1 MPPSLLIGSVDW
13 HNHLMEDQK
22 PKWRD
27 LPLMIEFW
35 FAMLLTMG
43 VTAYGIWS
51 AVSALFDGK

>member
-1 MPPSLLIGSVDW
+1 
-13 HNHLMEDQK
+13 MEDQK

-27 LPLMIEFW
+27 LPLMIELW